1 MIRQIKRILKNN
13 KGISGYVTTATLIP
27 ILMILFA
34 MAIQLTVLG
43 VLQLAVNEAAFEAA
57 RAAARSPTP
66 YATAVQT
73 AQNFAKGFILGWKDK
88 VQVTMVQTPNKPGD
102 PVTVQVSF
110 PVPQFFSA
118 LQTKTVYGSSTQIW
132 EERP

>member
-1 MIRQIKRILKNN
+1 LLEQIKSLLKDRR
-13 KGISGYVTTATLIP
+13 GISEYVAAASLIP
-27 ILMILFA
+27 VLMLLFA
-34 MAIQLTVLG
+34 IAIQLTVLG

-57 RAAARSPTP
+57 RSAARSPTP

-73 AQNFAKGFILGWKDK
+73 AQNFGNGFILGWKNK
-88 VQVTMVQTPNKPGD
+88 VQVTMIQSPNNPGD

-118 LQTKTVYGSSTQIW
+118 FQTKTVYGSSSQVW

>member
-1 MIRQIKRILKNN
+1 LLVQAKRLLKDRR
-13 KGISGYVTTATLIP
+13 GISEYVAAASLIP
-27 ILMILFA
+27 VLMLLFA

-88 VQVTMVQTPNKPGD
+88 VRVTMVQTPNKPGD

>member
-1 MIRQIKRILKNN
+1 MLVQAKRLLKDRR
-13 KGISGYVTTATLIP
+13 GISEYVAAASLIP
-27 ILMILFA
+27 VLMLLFA
-34 MAIQLTVLG
+34 MAIQLVVLG

-57 RAAARSPTP
+57 RSAARSPTP
-66 YATAVQT
+66 YATAVQA
-73 AQNFAKGFILGWKDK
+73 AQNFANGFILGWKSK
-88 VQVTMVQTPNKPGD
+88 VQVTMVQTPNNPGD

-118 LQTKTVYGSSTQIW
+118 LQAKTVYGSSTQIW

>member
-1 MIRQIKRILKNN
+1 MLVQAKRLLKDRR
-13 KGISGYVTTATLIP
+13 GISEYVAAASLIP
-27 ILMILFA
+27 VLMLLFA

-88 VQVTMVQTPNKPGD
+88 VRVTMVQTPNKPGD